1 MLAHPGSIASLL
13 ISKLRYLKYKVA
25 ELGYGSPMATILF
38 LCPNTGDRVQGWF
51 ADDGS
56 GDSDETYEG
65 VTCLACRQV
74 HMVNPRTGKVL
85 RADEE

>member
-1 MLAHPGSIASLL
+1 
-13 ISKLRYLKYKVA
+13 
-25 ELGYGSPMATILF
+25 MATVLF

-56 GDSDETYEG
+56 GKDGETYDAL
-65 VTCLACRQV
+65 TCLACRQV

-85 RADEE
+85 GTDEV